1 MVALIGAYK
10 DCGLA
15 PTGRAPNPNSSRG
28 AATRRAASPRHLTRR
43 LWYSKASKNCSG
55 VLVRSAIVLSRA
67 CLGVLLPRDRIAPG
81 ASAIPDEKCHR
92 VLAAGEQQKA

>member
-28 AATRRAASPRHLTRR
+28 AT
-43 LWYSKASKNCSG
+43 NCSG